1 MAPPRN
7 GSIEPFKRADGTTY
21 YRARIRHQDGF
32 RERID
37 IPDKY
42 TVAAGGKTG
51 RERAEI
57 YAAALQEREDET
69 RELYSARQARLAEDA
84 KKYDATHG
92 ETCERYFERLSA
104 AREAEGVRD
113 VRNERRMWARW
124 ISPRIG
130 PRPIVAVTREE
141 TEAIR
146 DVLDAQVRERIK
158 NGLHAGISGDTAQN
172 VWTVLRTTFKDTV
185 GSRDRTLRVRTDDPT
200 AGIKPPLKTPARQKT
215 FLYPVEVANLLA
227 CKAVPRVW
235 REAYAVAAYSYVRP
249 EELQAFTW
257 PDVDLAAGTLGVSK
271 AINGRTG
278 KPKPLPKTQSAVRD
292 VPIEPA
298 LAPLL
303 KRMRAEAAGAD
314 LAGGPTGPVLPI
326 LGEVN
331 DKHRAKLLREHLKL
345 TGVTRPRLFA
355 ETATL
360 RQVDFRSLRDTGI
373 TWLALAGVP
382 LQAMQRRAGHQ
393 EIETT
398 LGYVK
403 MAEDLTGKVGTPFAP
418 LPRDLV
424 QPTIGPS
431 SPGSPK
437 KAGKPE
443 RDTGLEP

>member
-1 MAPPRN
+1 M
-7 GSIEPFKRADGTTY
+7 S
-21 YRARIRHQDGF
+21 
-32 RERID
+32 
-37 IPDKY
+37 
-42 TVAAGGKTG
+42 
-51 RERAEI
+51 
-57 YAAALQEREDET
+57 
-69 RELYSARQARLAEDA
+69 
-84 KKYDATHG
+84 
-92 ETCERYFERLSA
+92 
-104 AREAEGVRD
+104 
-113 VRNERRMWARW
+113 
-124 ISPRIG
+124 
-130 PRPIVAVTREE
+130 REE

-158 NGLHAGISGDTAQN
+158 NGLNAGISGDTAQN
-172 VWTVLRTTFKDTV
+172 VWTVLRTTFKETV

-200 AGIKPPLKTPARQKT
+200 AGIKPPLKTPSRQKT

-227 CKAVPRVW
+227 CKKVARVW
-235 REAYAVAAYSYVRP
+235 REVSAVAAYGYVRP

-278 KPKPLPKTQSAVRD
+278 KPKPLPKTQHAVRD

-314 LAGGPTGPVLPI
+314 QPGGPTGPVLPI

-331 DKHRAKLLREHLKL
+331 DKHRAKLLRDHLRL
-345 TGVTRPRLFA
+345 AGVTRPRLFA

-393 EIETT
+393 EMETT

-431 SPGSPK
+431 GPGSPK
-437 KAGKPE
+437 KPGKAE
-443 RDTGLEP
+443 RDTGLEPERGRGARPRENSRIGA